1 MWSRALKNT
10 TKHLRYADNSEKVS
24 TNVVVTSFVG
34 FDRLLPRMAME
45 R

>member
-24 TNVVVTSFVG
+24 TNVVVTSF
-34 FDRLLPRMAME
+34 DRLLPRMAME